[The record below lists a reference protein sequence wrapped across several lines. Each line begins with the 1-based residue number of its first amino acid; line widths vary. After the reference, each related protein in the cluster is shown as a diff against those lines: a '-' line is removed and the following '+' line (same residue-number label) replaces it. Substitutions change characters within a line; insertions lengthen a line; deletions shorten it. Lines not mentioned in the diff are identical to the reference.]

1 MNDKQISS
9 VVIISVL
16 LVAIVGVFLVLKAP
30 AIPSI
35 QSEGKSIEGARLFY
49 EAHKP
54 FQYGDVE
61 EFVAKIEASPVEE
74 LPASEYLEGF
84 CVLMFNKRS
93 GSLVPVP
100 VPRGSA
106 RNLRDS
112 DTVSQLEE
120 SGWLTVKVMP
130 SDRGRLCP
138 APNKMP
144 TIADI
149 AQELK

>member
-1 MNDKQISS
+1 MNDKHISS
-9 VVIISVL
+9 IVIISVL
-16 LVAIVGVFLVLKAP
+16 LVAVIGVFLVLKTP
-30 AIPSI
+30 SIPSL

-54 FQYGDVE
+54 YQYGTTE
-61 EFVAKIEASPVEE
+61 ELVAKIEAAPLEE

-100 VPRGSA
+100 VPRGAA
-106 RNLRDS
+106 RNLHDS

-120 SGWLTVKVMP
+120 SGWLTVKVLP
-130 SDRGRLCP
+130 SDSGRICP

-149 AQELK
+149 AAALP